1 MKAIHVRHLTAEDF
15 RREGELLWRDFK
27 ENFTTE
33 SLIVAEMDF
42 SDLYKSYKT
51 KIEMTEPKSEPASS
65 PAGGPPP
72 PPPLPLPAMNG
83 SKSPPP
89 PPPPP
94 SLSSGCLALFNIL
107 DFITFT
113 FSFST
118 EAPPPPPP
126 PSLTSVTQPRLV
138 PHLTPLH
145 WRPILRPPVT
155 DSSLWSD
162 LPCLQI
168 DKEQLEEQFKVLPHE
183 QKKLAASSKQKP
195 KLLNVLDLKVTPK
208 LP

>member
-51 KIEMTEPKSEPASS
+51 KIEMTASKSEPASS

-72 PPPLPLPAMNG
+72 PPPLPPPAMNG

-94 SLSSGCLALFNIL
+94 SLSSECLAL
-107 DFITFT
+107 
-113 FSFST
+113 
-118 EAPPPPPP
+118 
-126 PSLTSVTQPRLV
+126 
-138 PHLTPLH
+138 
-145 WRPILRPPVT
+145 
-155 DSSLWSD
+155 
-162 LPCLQI
+162 
-168 DKEQLEEQFKVLPHE
+168 
-183 QKKLAASSKQKP
+183 
-195 KLLNVLDLKVTPK
+195 
-208 LP
+208 